1 MSVSLTLVCAKPQ
14 QRKTHRLFTTESRLR
29 VCFGVCVH
37 ARSFRYKKTMG
48 EQLFGVDAQRAVLPL
63 AGSGGIR
70 SLTKQASAASTSL
83 LAISP
88 VAPFASSPAKQHRTI
103 GRAPVHILDAPEMLE
118 DYYLNLLD
126 WSRTYTV
133 GVALNKAVY
142 LWQASTGRTSAR
154 ERENSPSND

>member
-1 MSVSLTLVCAKPQ
+1 
-14 QRKTHRLFTTESRLR
+14 
-29 VCFGVCVH
+29 
-37 ARSFRYKKTMG
+37 MG

-70 SLTKQASAASTSL
+70 SLLTTQASAASTSL

-88 VAPFASSPAKQHRTI
+88 MAPFASSPTKQHRTI

-126 WSRTYTV
+126 WSRTNTV

-142 LWQASTGRTSAR
+142 LWQASTGLFVFILFLKKKCF
-154 ERENSPSND
+154 